1 MVSHHRSRSLRRQ
14 ASLLHPSF
22 RRAPREGTAGLR
34 NPASRDPVRER
45 GDQVFGE
52 RTRATAGSDDFAND
66 LGNLILDDMGDN
78 VNAGGAAPAAPYVI
92 LSFLF
97 EIVVEFM
104 FLVCALDVICSS
116 DMLVP
121 MISSISATVVM
132 IYLLFIRI
140 KSRSNLLIF
149 STIFTEPLKPS
160 STAPRSQK
168 YWSGNERFR
177 TEPYTRESSPFS
189 YPRN

>member
-1 MVSHHRSRSLRRQ
+1 MVSHHRSRLLRRQ

-34 NPASRDPVRER
+34 NPASHDPIRER

-66 LGNLILDDMGDN
+66 DFFPDLGTLILDYMGAN

-104 FLVCALDVICSS
+104 FLVCD
-116 DMLVP
+116 
-121 MISSISATVVM
+121 
-132 IYLLFIRI
+132 LFIYYA
-140 KSRSNLLIF
+140 
-149 STIFTEPLKPS
+149 S
-160 STAPRSQK
+160 SHD
-168 YWSGNERFR
+168 
-177 TEPYTRESSPFS
+177 
-189 YPRN
+189 

>member
-22 RRAPREGTAGLR
+22 RRAPGEGTTGLR

-52 RTRATAGSDDFAND
+52 RTRATAGSDDFFPD
-66 LGNLILDDMGDN
+66 LDNLILDDMGDN

-104 FLVCALDVICSS
+104 FLVCPLYVICSS
-116 DMLVP
+116 TKLVR
-121 MISSISATVVM
+121 MVSLISAIAVM
-132 IYLLFIRI
+132 IYFLFIWI
-140 KSRSNLLIF
+140 KSHSNLLIF
-149 STIFTEPLKPS
+149 PTV
-160 STAPRSQK
+160 RM
-168 YWSGNERFR
+168 
-177 TEPYTRESSPFS
+177 RE
-189 YPRN
+189 

>member
-1 MVSHHRSRSLRRQ
+1 MVSHQRSRSLRRQ

-22 RRAPREGTAGLR
+22 RRAPGEGTTGLQ

-52 RTRATAGSDDFAND
+52 RTSATAGSDDFGNDDFFPD

-116 DMLVP
+116 AMLVR
-121 MISSISATVVM
+121 MISLISTSAVM
-132 IYLLFIRI
+132 VYLLVIRF
-140 KSRSNLLIF
+140 KTRSNLLMF
-149 STIFTEPLKPS
+149 PTLST
-160 STAPRSQK
+160 
-168 YWSGNERFR
+168 SGHAEL
-177 TEPYTRESSPFS
+177 SG
-189 YPRN
+189 

>member
-1 MVSHHRSRSLRRQ
+1 MVSHHRSRSLRYQ

-22 RRAPREGTAGLR
+22 RHAPGEGTAGLR

-66 LGNLILDDMGDN
+66 DFFPNLGNLILDDMGDN

-104 FLVCALDVICSS
+104 FLVYALDVICSS
-116 DMLVP
+116 AMLVR
-121 MISSISATVVM
+121 MICLISVIAVM
-132 IYLLFIRI
+132 IYLLFIQI

-149 STIFTEPLKPS
+149 PTE
-160 STAPRSQK
+160 
-168 YWSGNERFR
+168 R
-177 TEPYTRESSPFS
+177 TPYDPYQLTLVLVSRMYATF
-189 YPRN
+189 

>member
-14 ASLLHPSF
+14 SILLHPSF
-22 RRAPREGTAGLR
+22 RRAPGEGTTGLR

-52 RTRATAGSDDFAND
+52 RTRATASSDDFADDDFFPD
-66 LGNLILDDMGDN
+66 LGNLILDDMGNN

-97 EIVVEFM
+97 EIVIEFM

-116 DMLVP
+116 TMLLR
-121 MISSISATVVM
+121 MISLISASAVM
-132 IYLLFIRI
+132 IYLLITRF
-140 KSRSNLLIF
+140 KTRSNLLIIPTRTTLVW
-149 STIFTEPLKPS
+149 SNCTK
-160 STAPRSQK
+160 TAATQA
-168 YWSGNERFR
+168 
-177 TEPYTRESSPFS
+177 
-189 YPRN
+189 